1 MSFEEIMVQTLA
13 NRKNRVDE
21 MKFRAMMDHQQANL
35 MSYAFNDPS
44 KMPKLEEAYPF
55 LKDEQKKQAEQVP
68 QWKINQL
75 KMIARAKQIKQA
87 RKKLQKG
94 SE

>member
-1 MSFEEIMVQTLA
+1 
-13 NRKNRVDE
+13 

-44 KMPKLEEAYPF
+44 KMPKVEEAYPF
-55 LKDEQKKQAEQVP
+55 LKDEQKKQTEQVP